1 MTQYYEM
8 IDGGE
13 NNVYHFLFYMLSGF
27 LVANVQE
34 EIVYYYPNENNS
46 KVSEGFLGL
55 LPANFKRHLE
65 KDPTINY
72 ESFMEIIPNYEDFA
86 LPQSYGLMRYLF
98 NEHMSKDIIPG
109 KKIYI
114 QRKPPAAN
122 SRLFVNEPDIQ
133 NALKMHGYEIICM
146 EDYSIK
152 EQIRIFSESEFI
164 IAAHGAA
171 LTFTVFCNM
180 GAKVLEIYG
189 KHNNERK
196 HYYHMAHVLK
206 HGFLRFQ
213 DLTETDEA
221 KGNMLMNIPTLLE
234 FLEFWHNNMLF

>member
-1 MTQYYEM
+1 MAQYYE
-8 IDGGE
+8 IVDGGE
-13 NNVYHFLFYMLSGF
+13 NNIYHFLFYMLSGF
-27 LVANVQE
+27 LVANVYE
-34 EIVYYYPNENNS
+34 EIVYYYPNENNC
-46 KVSEGFLGL
+46 KVSEGFLAL

-72 ESFMEIIPNYEDFA
+72 ESFMEIIPNYEDIS

-114 QRKPPAAN
+114 QRKPPTAT
-122 SRLFVNEPDIQ
+122 SRLFVNESDIQ
-133 NALKMHGYEIICM
+133 NALEKHGYEIICM

-152 EQIRIFSESEFI
+152 DQIRIFSESEFI
-164 IAAHGAA
+164 IGAHGAA
-171 LTFTVFCNM
+171 LAFTVFCNM

-189 KHNNERK
+189 KNNNERK

-213 DLTETDEA
+213 DITEIDEA
-221 KGNMLMNIPTLLE
+221 KENMLVNVETLLD
-234 FLEFWHNNMLF
+234 FLENWHNNMLF

>member
-1 MTQYYEM
+1 MAQYYE
-8 IDGGE
+8 IVDGGE

-27 LVANVQE
+27 LVANVYE
-34 EIVYYYPNENNS
+34 EIIYYYPNENNS
-46 KVSEGFLGL
+46 KVSEGFLAL

-72 ESFMEIIPNYEDFA
+72 ESFMEIIPNYEDIA

-133 NALKMHGYEIICM
+133 NALEMHGYETICM

-152 EQIRIFSESEFI
+152 DQIRIFSESEFI
-164 IAAHGAA
+164 IGAHGAA
-171 LTFTVFCNM
+171 LAFTVFCNR

-213 DLTETDEA
+213 DITEIDEA
-221 KGNMLMNIPTLLE
+221 KENMLVNTESLLE
-234 FLEFWHNNMLF
+234 FLENWHNNMLF

>member
-1 MTQYYEM
+1 MTQYYE
-8 IDGGE
+8 IVDGGE

-27 LVANVQE
+27 LVANVNE
-34 EIVYYYPNENNS
+34 EIIYYYPNINNS
-46 KVSEGFLGL
+46 KVSEGFLAL

-72 ESFMEIIPNYEDFA
+72 ESFMEIIPIYKDIA

-98 NEHMSKDIIPG
+98 NEHMSKDIIPD

-122 SRLFVNEPDIQ
+122 SRIFVNESDIQ
-133 NALKMHGYEIICM
+133 NALEMHGYETICM

-152 EQIRIFSESEFI
+152 DQIRIFSESEFI

-171 LTFTVFCNM
+171 LAFTVFCNR

-196 HYYHMAHVLK
+196 HYYHMAHALK

-213 DLTETDEA
+213 DITEIDEA
-221 KGNMLMNIPTLLE
+221 KGNMLVNIPILLD
-234 FLEFWHNNMLF
+234 FLENWHDNILF

>member
-1 MTQYYEM
+1 MAQYYE
-8 IDGGE
+8 IVDGGE

-27 LVANVQE
+27 LVANVHE
-34 EIVYYYPNENNS
+34 EIIYYYPNENNS
-46 KVSEGFLGL
+46 KVSEGFLAL

-122 SRLFVNEPDIQ
+122 SRLFVNESDIQ
-133 NALKMHGYEIICM
+133 NALEMLGYETICM

-171 LTFTVFCNM
+171 LAFTVFCNRT
-180 GAKVLEIYG
+180 AKVLEIYG

-196 HYYHMAHVLK
+196 HYYHMAHALK

-213 DLTETDEA
+213 DITETDES
-221 KGNMLMNIPTLLE
+221 KENMLVNIPNLLE

>member
-1 MTQYYEM
+1 MAQYYE
-8 IDGGE
+8 IVDGGE

-27 LVANVQE
+27 LVANVHE
-34 EIVYYYPNENNS
+34 EIIYYYPNENNS
-46 KVSEGFLGL
+46 KVSEGFLAL
-55 LPANFKRHLE
+55 LPANFKRHLQ

-122 SRLFVNEPDIQ
+122 SRLFVNESDIQ
-133 NALKMHGYEIICM
+133 NALEMLGYETICM

-171 LTFTVFCNM
+171 LAFTVFCNT

-213 DLTETDEA
+213 DITETDES
-221 KGNMLMNIPTLLE
+221 KENMLVNIPNLLE